1 MDNIKI
7 REIGSKDLKN
17 VKEFARYLNSL
28 VEEDAPILLNK
39 KVGLRA
45 MSDVLKREL
54 EEIKKKKRV
63 SIVACI
69 DEKERNA
76 RIAGWCR
83 IWLHRFREN
92 HIAEIAISVAKAWRG
107 KGIGKRLMK
116 FALAEAKKRLKPKP
130 KIFMLGVIPSNKEAI
145 ALYKKLGFEKVASIP
160 NKLQYKGRLVAEI
173 VMMKKA

>member
-1 MDNIKI
+1 MDDIKI
-7 REIGSKDLKN
+7 REIGYSDLKN

-39 KVGLRA
+39 KVGLSD
-45 MSDVLKREL
+45 MSEILKREL

-63 SIVACI
+63 SVVACM
-69 DEKERNA
+69 EGRERNA

-83 IWLHRFREN
+83 IWLHKFREN

-116 FALAEAKKRLKPKP
+116 FALAEAKKKLKPKP